1 MRTVRRR
8 PHRRRRRRAGL
19 RGAAGGRPDGVAAR
33 GGVHSGR
40 HRVAPLRTQ
49 AVRRQ
54 SAEAPDSHRRGE
66 VDRWPRRSASR
77 SRCPACRARLLAP
90 WSPSTRGGRSPRAR
104 SRRREYRSAVEYRHR
119 SRAPKSPGP
128 RPRRT
133 PRPRSHPFRRRRR
146 GVRHRLVD
154 AQDDLADRDLV
165 RAAPLHEL
173 ARYPTCDRYR
183 VRRRWKLPQFVS
195 HLGGG
200 YPIAGW
206 PGEPP
211 RIADRSCCEQS
222 AVLRRDQEVRRPCH
236 DAAGES
242 RPRRECPPHRRLR
255 TARHRY
261 ASVAQR
267 TRERALRPA
276 LTPTHRS
283 ARAPTVRVARC
294 WLESWCA
301 RDDPEEHRG
310 EVTRRGGEHEA
321 MEDLVEPEA
330 AWPRVRAARRVN
342 RGSEHV
348 EHTAGGE
355 QQ

>member
-1 MRTVRRR
+1 MLNELGSSPGSSRSSFGTPTAGRSSSSSMVSLTATRQSGGCGMRTVRRR

-19 RGAAGGRPDGVAAR
+19 RGAARGRRDGVAAR

-90 WSPSTRGGRSPRAR
+90 WSSSTRGGRSPRAR

-206 PGEPP
+206 PGEPASDCGP
-211 RIADRSCCEQS
+211 L
-222 AVLRRDQEVRRPCH
+222 VLRAVS
-236 DAAGES
+236 DAATRS
-242 RPRRECPPHRRLR
+242 RSQAALPPRCGGVETSARMPSSPASTHGVSPIRLRGATDPRASASPRR
-255 TARHRY
+255 
-261 ASVAQR
+261 
-267 TRERALRPA
+267 
-276 LTPTHRS
+276 
-283 ARAPTVRVARC
+283 
-294 WLESWCA
+294 
-301 RDDPEEHRG
+301 
-310 EVTRRGGEHEA
+310 
-321 MEDLVEPEA
+321 
-330 AWPRVRAARRVN
+330 
-342 RGSEHV
+342 
-348 EHTAGGE
+348 
-355 QQ
+355 